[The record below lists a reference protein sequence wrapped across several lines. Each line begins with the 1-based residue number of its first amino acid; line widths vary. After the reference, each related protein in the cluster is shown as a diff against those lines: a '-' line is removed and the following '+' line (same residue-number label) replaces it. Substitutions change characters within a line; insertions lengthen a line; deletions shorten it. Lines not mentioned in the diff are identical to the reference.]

1 MADASSFRVQ
11 CMVAIHA
18 QLVYNLQQ
26 HRDYFC
32 NACQVGW
39 LLGNNI

>member
-26 HRDYFC
+26 HIGTIS
-32 NACQVGW
+32 AMPAK
-39 LLGNNI
+39 